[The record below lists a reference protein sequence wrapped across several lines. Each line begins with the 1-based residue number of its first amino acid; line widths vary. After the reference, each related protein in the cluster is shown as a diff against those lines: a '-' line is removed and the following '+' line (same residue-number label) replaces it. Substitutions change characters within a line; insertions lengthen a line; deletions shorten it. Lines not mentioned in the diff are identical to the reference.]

1 MRSVIANKDN
11 ETVESVREATNNL
24 QKAAMKLFEFAYK
37 NKVSSHSI
45 YLLVIANNTSLQ

>member
-1 MRSVIANKDN
+1 MRDVLANKDN

-37 NKVSSHSI
+37 NKVSSYCS
-45 YLLVIANNTSLQ
+45 YL

>member
-1 MRSVIANKDN
+1 MRDVLANKDN

-37 NKVSSHSI
+37 NKMCKIH
-45 YLLVIANNTSLQ
+45 NCLQHL